1 MYMEHGFQC
10 QLLFGKQL
18 TYIVNSP
25 TLKVGLAGKCLDM
38 HPPPPRHH
46 TGVIRRDPSVCSA
59 GNDPHRHQSAIVNER
74 PLREFFNNQL
84 VSFSDLRHFSIY
96 TVDIL
101 QEVVIIVLDVE
112 LHVIPVVHWKRKK
125 QFRNLISRYNWRSSQ
140 HNVTMFHY
148 WGSVYNYSVLFLLE
162 ILVY

>member
-1 MYMEHGFQC
+1 MSAFIWKTINIHGKFSNIE
-10 QLLFGKQL
+10 GR
-18 TYIVNSP
+18 
-25 TLKVGLAGKCLDM
+25 VGRGVSGHART
-38 HPPPPRHH
+38 PPPPHH

-59 GNDPHRHQSAIVNER
+59 GNDHHRHQSAIVNER

-112 LHVIPVVHWKRKK
+112 LHVIPVVH
-125 QFRNLISRYNWRSSQ
+125 
-140 HNVTMFHY
+140 
-148 WGSVYNYSVLFLLE
+148 
-162 ILVY
+162 

>member
-10 QLLFGKQL
+10 QLLIGKQL
-18 TYIVNSP
+18 TYIVNYP
-25 TLKVGLAGKCLDM
+25 TLNVGWAGCVWTCTS
-38 HPPPPRHH
+38 PRHH

-59 GNDPHRHQSAIVNER
+59 GNDPHRHQSSLVNER

-84 VSFSDLRHFSIY
+84 VSFSDFRHFSIY

-101 QEVVIIVLDVE
+101 QEVVIIILDVE
-112 LHVIPVVHWKRKK
+112 LHVIPVVHWKRKT
-125 QFRNLISRYNWRSSQ
+125 QFWNSISRYNGRSPQ
-140 HNVTMFHY
+140 HNVNIFHY